1 MLLLSYLG
9 IKIFELRLHDDCWFE
24 CKKTIGKYKGTNI
37 TKTCVSQMAWNKQG
51 ADIIAIG
58 TTSGYVLAYEAS
70 NPYKN
75 IMQIKGHDG
84 RSTSI

>member
-1 MLLLSYLG
+1 
-9 IKIFELRLHDDCWFE
+9 
-24 CKKTIGKYKGTNI
+24 
-37 TKTCVSQMAWNKQG
+37 MAWNKQG

-58 TTSGYVLAYEAS
+58 TTSGYVLAYEAN

-84 RSTSI
+84 SLSSI

>member
-1 MLLLSYLG
+1 
-9 IKIFELRLHDDCWFE
+9 
-24 CKKTIGKYKGTNI
+24 
-37 TKTCVSQMAWNKQG
+37 MAWNKQG

-84 RSTSI
+84 SYKSI